1 MVKKNI
7 GISYLQN
14 FERQMRIAD
23 EYMEK
28 YQEGIGYSYNARY
41 LIEARMAISGACGRR
56 AVPEILKGSL
66 RLRTGRLERLDRI
79 QDLLIS
85 LKYGSTDRNPE
96 NVKSKEI
103 LMSA

>member
-66 RLRTGRLERLDRI
+66 RLRTGRLDRI